1 MASDP
6 LLLAGVLAARSR
18 VQRRDRWAREQLLAY
33 QQQALRH
40 LLSHAVSRSAYYAQR
55 LEGLQGAPLDQLPV
69 LTKATLVTEWDRLC
83 TQPSLTLRE
92 VELRLRRIEQ
102 TSADPAHGWRGRW
115 WLGASGGTTGRRVAL
130 AWDRREWAQVLASY
144 ARVND
149 WAEVAVD
156 LRHPVRTAIVSS
168 LNPTHQSAV
177 VGASLRS
184 RIVPMLRLDAHTPLD
199 ELVQQLNAFRPRLLV
214 AFASMVG
221 PLAAAQL
228 DGGLRIAPEKVIAV
242 SEVLSGVSRAA
253 AQAAWGR
260 HAVIDSYA
268 ATETASI
275 ASTCSQGG
283 WHLYE
288 DFVIAEPVDDDYRPV
303 PPGQT
308 ATRLLVT
315 ALFTRTLPLIR
326 YELTDAVRL
335 STRTCTCGRPFALL
349 EAVAGRTED
358 TLVMAG
364 RTGPVRVHPVLFH
377 TALESSAPGGWQV
390 EQLPDRLVIRI
401 IGPGADPDAALVR
414 VTGAL
419 RGLGALDT
427 PVEVLV
433 VESITR
439 TRLGKVPLVK
449 ALPGAS

>member
-1 MASDP
+1 MAWTVVAGSD
-6 LLLAGVLAARSR
+6 
-18 VQRRDRWAREQLLAY
+18 RRNA
-33 QQQALRH
+33 
-40 LLSHAVSRSAYYAQR
+40 
-55 LEGLQGAPLDQLPV
+55 
-69 LTKATLVTEWDRLC
+69 
-83 TQPSLTLRE
+83 
-92 VELRLRRIEQ
+92 
-102 TSADPAHGWRGRW
+102 
-115 WLGASGGTTGRRVAL
+115 GRRAAL

-149 WAEVAVD
+149 WADVGVD
-156 LRHPVRTAIVSS
+156 LRHPLPTAIVSS

-184 RIVPMLRLDAHTPLD
+184 RIVPALRLDAGTSLD
-199 ELVQQLNAFRPRLLV
+199 ELVKELNAFRPRLLV

-228 DGGLRIAPEKVIAV
+228 NGSLHIAPEKVIAV
-242 SEVLSGVSRAA
+242 SETLSETSRAA
-253 AQAAWGR
+253 ARAAWGR
-260 HAVIDSYA
+260 LAVVDSYA

-275 ASTCSQGG
+275 ASTCGHGG

-288 DFVIAEPVDDDYRPV
+288 DFVIAEPVDDDYQPV
-303 PPGQT
+303 SAGQT
-308 ATRLLVT
+308 GTRLLVT
-315 ALFTRTLPLIR
+315 PLFTRTLPLIR

-349 EAVAGRTED
+349 EAVEGRTED

-390 EQLPDRLVIRI
+390 EQLPDGLVVRI
-401 IGPGADPDAALVR
+401 VGPGADPDAARVR
-414 VTGAL
+414 VIEAV
-419 RGLGALDT
+419 RRLGALDSR
-427 PVEVLV
+427 VEVV
-433 VESITR
+433 VVDSITR

-449 ALPGAS
+449 ALPASR